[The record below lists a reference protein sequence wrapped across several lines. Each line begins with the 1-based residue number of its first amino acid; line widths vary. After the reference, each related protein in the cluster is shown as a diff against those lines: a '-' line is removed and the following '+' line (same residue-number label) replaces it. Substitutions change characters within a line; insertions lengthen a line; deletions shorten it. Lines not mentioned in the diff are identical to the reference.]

1 MSFAVAPQPVMPGP
15 GSGTDEFAVLPP
27 KRVVDGRDKPGHDG
41 VEPQVAP
48 L

>member
-15 GSGTDEFAVLPP
+15 GSVTDVFDVLSP
-27 KRVVDGRDKPGHDG
+27 KGVVYGRYKPGHDG